1 MAALAVLT
9 AYSEAG
15 STATRDVP
23 EGGELSNSARNPD
36 ANVVA
41 LVALSAEAARRV
53 EEEAPAAV
61 LRQLNVSPD
70 HGQPLSCSP
79 MPRQP
84 RRLQ

>member
-1 MAALAVLT
+1 MGAELISGLLVGVAALAVLT

-15 STATRDVP
+15 SAATRDVP
-23 EGGELSNSARNPD
+23 EGGEPSNAARNPD

-61 LRQLNVSPD
+61 LKATQ
-70 HGQPLSCSP
+70 C
-79 MPRQP
+79 
-84 RRLQ
+84 

>member
-1 MAALAVLT
+1 MGAELISGLLVGVAALAVLT
-9 AYSEAG
+9 AYSEAV

-23 EGGELSNSARNPD
+23 EGGEPSNSARNPD

-61 LRQLNVSPD
+61 LKATQ
-70 HGQPLSCSP
+70 C
-79 MPRQP
+79 
-84 RRLQ
+84 